1 MLALALWGW
10 QAQIGPHQ
18 SSGLSRG
25 CNIAD
30 MYDSALKL
38 DILLRNLVSDINTG
52 NGPLESVYAILTET
66 RYGGQ
71 PKFDLPMHPRLLHRR
86 FMIQCS

>member
-1 MLALALWGW
+1 MGNRYLSMTTLTVVDTNAGLVGW

-38 DILLRNLVSDINTG
+38 DILLRNFSI
-52 NGPLESVYAILTET
+52 
-66 RYGGQ
+66 RYQ
-71 PKFDLPMHPRLLHRR
+71 QR
-86 FMIQCS
+86 